1 MFNLIQ
7 PGKPSRVPYV
17 RIGLEKQETDNLLS
31 ETAALS
37 ESQNKLK
44 SEMDLVHL
52 ISKTNKLQ

>member
-37 ESQNKLK
+37 ESQNKPK
-44 SEMDLVHL
+44 SEMDLAHL

>member
-1 MFNLIQ
+1 VFNLIQ

>member
-37 ESQNKLK
+37 ESQNKPK